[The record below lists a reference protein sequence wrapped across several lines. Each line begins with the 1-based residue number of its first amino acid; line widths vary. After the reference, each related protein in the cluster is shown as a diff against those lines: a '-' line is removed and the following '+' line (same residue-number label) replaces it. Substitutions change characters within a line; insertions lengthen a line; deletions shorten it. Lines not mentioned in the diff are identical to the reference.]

1 MSTGDIIQLLMLI
14 ASTAAI
20 IVSAVMSRETIKK
33 SMEMVRMQN
42 HLQMFAEYT
51 KRYESIIMNM
61 PETIY
66 KDKDTSSDEAIRY
79 MQLYFN
85 LCSEEYDLWN
95 KQAITEDVWQK
106 WFTGMQMAMKEKCYL
121 SAWKQLRESYA
132 YNNRPFVEFMDSKVV
147 SPSDAK
153 T

>member
-51 KRYESIIMNM
+51 KRYEGIMMNM
-61 PETIY
+61 PECIY
-66 KDKDTSSDEAIRY
+66 KDKDVSSEEALRY

-85 LCSEEYDLWN
+85 LCTEEYDLHIKN
-95 KQAITEDVWQK
+95 AITDDVWQK
-106 WFTGMQMAMKEKCYL
+106 WFAGMQVSMGDKAYLAAWERLRVAYEK
-121 SAWKQLRESYA
+121 
-132 YNNRPFVEFMDSKVV
+132 NNKPFVDFMDNEVISK
-147 SPSDAK
+147 SDMK
-153 T
+153 S